1 MFRWILRSILVLCL
15 FVTLGN
21 VGLSC
26 STTPADELG
35 AEASSTETPAT
46 PADGSDTV
54 DNTNPTD
61 AGGQEAVSQEA
72 ATEAP
77 AACNPPPPVVPK
89 SDFFTDVSGPS
100 GIQVEGFIT
109 NFTKRV
115 PINDHSRLGFV
126 DINGDGFDDIV
137 AHSLFP
143 NPQAGI
149 PFQHRIYLNNGD
161 GTFKHFSE
169 ESGLKNVQAAFFA
182 FADVDNDGDQDCFA
196 GIDIRLSGQTNQI
209 YLNDGKGRFTLKANS
224 GVNDSRIL
232 AMNAVFADFNNDGK
246 IDLYV
251 GSGGTSMS
259 APEALYFGN
268 GDGTFT
274 NVTKNLAGNAGSV
287 SNGSVACD
295 FDNDGDLDIF
305 VSVYGVSS
313 RLGANI
319 LWLNDGKGNFTN
331 AAREKGFES
340 LGTGNYYLSSTRFG
354 GMLEPNKQPGQ
365 YVGSNGFGIDCKDV
379 NNDGLMDVFLA
390 TISHPNA
397 GTYSRKWSDPS
408 QLLINQGANKKFAF
422 RNEFLLRKLKFN
434 EGDIDSALVDFDND
448 GRMDIS
454 ITRDNKYER
463 NYTDVE
469 QKAWLGLYHQQ
480 ANGTFK
486 SLGPVSGINQLN
498 PKDSA
503 SLTTCTQDSECS
515 NGEACLLKRC
525 RQPCKKDS
533 DCKSKDDLCGHY
545 WDNTTS
551 KKILICR
558 TKFLMKGG
566 QNHAWSDIDGD
577 GDLDLLVGGR
587 DKGGGRPNFLFRN
600 EIGSKN
606 RWLAFRLVGDG
617 KAVNRDAIGARVTL
631 VHKDGQLLRE
641 VQSSRGTYNSIDT
654 RVLHFG
660 LANTPCNFEIK
671 VRWPDGKTATFSS
684 DQIKENRYWT
694 LTYPDQIK

>member
-1 MFRWILRSILVLCL
+1 MQTDAP
-15 FVTLGN
+15 VTTDA
-21 VGLSC
+21 S
-26 STTPADELG
+26 
-35 AEASSTETPAT
+35 EATEQSKPNEEGPEAT
-46 PADGSDTV
+46 PEPEQA
-54 DNTNPTD
+54 PT
-61 AGGQEAVSQEA
+61 
-72 ATEAP
+72 
-77 AACNPPPPVVPK
+77 CNMPTPVVPE
-89 SDFFTDVSGPS
+89 SNFFADVSASS
-100 GIQVEGFIT
+100 GIQVEGFLT
-109 NFTKRV
+109 SFTKKV

-126 DINGDGFDDIV
+126 DLNGDGYDDIV
-137 AHSLFP
+137 AHSLYP
-143 NPQAGI
+143 NAQAGV

-182 FADVDNDGDQDCFA
+182 FADIDNDGDQDCFA
-196 GIDIRLSGQTNQI
+196 GIDIKLAGQTNQI
-209 YLNDGKGRFTLKANS
+209 YLNDGTGKFTLKANS
-224 GVNDSRIL
+224 GVNEPNML

-251 GSGGTSMS
+251 GVGGTSVS
-259 APEALYFGN
+259 GPEALYFGN

-274 NVTKNLAGNAGSV
+274 KKSTNLAGNVGSV

-313 RLGANI
+313 RLGANL

-331 AAREKGFES
+331 AARDKGFES
-340 LGTGNYYLSSTRFG
+340 LATGNYFLSSTRFG
-354 GMLEPNKQPGQ
+354 GALEPNKQPGQ

-379 NNDGLMDVFLA
+379 NNDGYMDIFLA
-390 TISHPNA
+390 TISHPNE

-408 QLLINQGANKKFAF
+408 QLLINQGPNKKFAF

-434 EGDIDSALVDFDND
+434 EGDIDAALVDFDND

-454 ITRDNKYER
+454 ITRDNKYEG

-480 ANGTFK
+480 PDGSFK
-486 SLGPVSGINQLN
+486 SLGPVSGINTLAPQ
-498 PKDSA
+498 DSA
-503 SLTTCTQDSECS
+503 SLTQCTSDAECS
-515 NGEACLLKRC
+515 NGEKCLLARC
-525 RQPCKKDS
+525 RQPCQKAS
-533 DCKSKDDLCGHY
+533 ECKSKDDLCGYY
-545 WDNTTS
+545 WDANTS
-551 KKILICR
+551 KLLTFCR
-558 TKFLMKGG
+558 SKVQMKGG

-600 EIGSKN
+600 DVGSKN
-606 RWLAFRLVGDG
+606 RWIGFRLVGNG
-617 KAVNRDAIGARVTL
+617 TTVNSDAIGARITL
-631 VHKDGQLLRE
+631 VHKEGQMLRE

-660 LANTPCNFEIK
+660 LANTPCAFELK
-671 VRWPDGKTATFSS
+671 VRWPDGKTATLSS
-684 DQIKENRYWT
+684 EQLKENRYWT
-694 LTYPDQIK
+694 LTYPDQLK